1 MKKIILTIGLF
12 ALISSTA
19 FSQISGGLFVGPNL
33 SWFGVDSKI
42 QSNDKVGL
50 GYSFGAMIDLPITD
64 NFVFSSAVQYNAF
77 KAHMDYNYGTKTNL
91 YDIDTTQTDAVA
103 NNITYNLN
111 YLEIPLGFK
120 GKTNEI
126 GFLSY
131 YMKAGVSPMI
141 CLKGLAD
148 ITNEGDDL
156 FTKNIRIFNM
166 NWHMGAGFE
175 WSLSGNTRFITEIVY
190 SGGIIDFIKTND
202 DDDDVTVDVFQEEV
216 ETDGDGEIQTDTKD
230 HRGKINTI
238 TLKVGILF

>member
-1 MKKIILTIGLF
+1 MKKIILAFGLF

-42 QSNDKVGL
+42 QSNEGVGL
-50 GYSFGAMIDLPITD
+50 GYNFGAMIDLPITD
-64 NFVFSSAVQYNAF
+64 NFVFSSAVQYNAI
-77 KAHMDYNYGTKTNL
+77 KSHMHYNYGTITNL
-91 YDIDTTQTDAVA
+91 YDINTVQTDTVA
-103 NNITYNLN
+103 NKITYNLS
-111 YLEIPLGFK
+111 YIEIPLGFK

-141 CLKGLAD
+141 RLKGLAD
-148 ITNEGDDL
+148 ITSEGDDL
-156 FTKNIRIFNM
+156 FTENIRFFNM

-175 WSLSGNTRFITEIVY
+175 WSLSGKTRFITEVVY

-202 DDDDVTVDVFQEEV
+202 ETTVEVFQEEV
-216 ETDGDGEIQTDTKD
+216 ETDGGNILTETKE
-230 HRGKINTI
+230 HRGKFKTI